1 LVLLL
6 GAAVFYRSLD
16 AARSEEVGFD
26 VEHLL
31 VVQLYRLQERRAVG
45 VPDDV
50 VSAMTD
56 RVSRLPNVAGI
67 AQSTVSAAWWSSV
80 LTQRIAPQQLLAS
93 QSESP
98 SVAGVTPNFFAMNG
112 LSIERGRGFSDA
124 DDAAAPKVA
133 VVSRS
138 LARTLWPAVE
148 PIDQCLSAGPVDPT
162 QCVRVVGLVEDV
174 GARVS
179 GPDQFPRAYVP
190 LLQSARNSGPRSLVI
205 RTLDDPGRVIAP
217 VLGIMAQLLPDLP
230 RERVQALPDLLASRL
245 RPWKVGGGLFMAA
258 GGLALLVAAIGLY
271 ATTAFGVRLRE
282 HEFGIRR
289 AVGATPRHLLL
300 LAMRQTVAYAAG
312 GIALGTVLGQWGA
325 RFVDPL
331 LFRGV
336 SARDPTVYLLAA
348 IVLLATCLTA
358 TTFPAR
364 AAARVDPRLSLQAE

>member
-1 LVLLL
+1 
-6 GAAVFYRSLD
+6 
-16 AARSEEVGFD
+16 
-26 VEHLL
+26 
-31 VVQLYRLQERRAVG
+31 
-45 VPDDV
+45 
-50 VSAMTD
+50 
-56 RVSRLPNVAGI
+56 
-67 AQSTVSAAWWSSV
+67 
-80 LTQRIAPQQLLAS
+80 
-93 QSESP
+93 
-98 SVAGVTPNFFAMNG
+98 
-112 LSIERGRGFSDA
+112 
-124 DDAAAPKVA
+124 
-133 VVSRS
+133 
-138 LARTLWPAVE
+138 
-148 PIDQCLSAGPVDPT
+148 
-162 QCVRVVGLVEDV
+162 
-174 GARVS
+174 
-179 GPDQFPRAYVP
+179 
-190 LLQSARNSGPRSLVI
+190 
-205 RTLDDPGRVIAP
+205 
-217 VLGIMAQLLPDLP
+217 MAQLLPDLP